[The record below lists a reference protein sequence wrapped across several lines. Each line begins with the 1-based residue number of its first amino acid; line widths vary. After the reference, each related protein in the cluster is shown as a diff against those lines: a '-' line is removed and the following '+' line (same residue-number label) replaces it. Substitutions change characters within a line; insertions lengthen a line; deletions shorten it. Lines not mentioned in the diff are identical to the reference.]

1 MNNLDVII
9 DYGSQNLRLS
19 VFNNF
24 SESIYSSKLKISH
37 EKNQSFEETLNILIR
52 DAEKNLSTHLDYVNV
67 LYDSSNLYVIDLSIK
82 KSFDQPT
89 SIKNIYENLIEEAKF
104 IVSENNFK
112 DKVLH
117 IIINNIII
125 DENKKIDEIIKNI
138 KIQSLILEIKFI
150 CLSKLIIDNLSKK
163 FKKNN
168 LNISNIYCASYVKAF
183 FYRKKLENK
192 NNFIFLDIGYERTSS
207 LFFYNK
213 KFEYINAISIGGNHI
228 TKDISKVLSLNLNY
242 SENLKIKLN
251 EDEKEFYLNKKASNN
266 LNLYQE
272 IIKKNISVDLIKQI
286 IQARVDEIIKLSFD
300 SNIYAKNNVYFE
312 KTYLILI
319 GNGSKLLSNQKKQN
333 FEKRFLDIIFFE
345 DDDSKICEAGQY
357 YNKSHESHLTKTKKK
372 HKKYGFF
379 GRFFNFFAK

>member
-266 LNLYQE
+266 INLYQE

>member
-168 LNISNIYCASYVKAF
+168 LNISNIYCASYVK
-183 FYRKKLENK
+183 
-192 NNFIFLDIGYERTSS
+192 
-207 LFFYNK
+207 
-213 KFEYINAISIGGNHI
+213 
-228 TKDISKVLSLNLNY
+228 
-242 SENLKIKLN
+242 
-251 EDEKEFYLNKKASNN
+251 
-266 LNLYQE
+266 
-272 IIKKNISVDLIKQI
+272 
-286 IQARVDEIIKLSFD
+286 
-300 SNIYAKNNVYFE
+300 
-312 KTYLILI
+312 
-319 GNGSKLLSNQKKQN
+319 
-333 FEKRFLDIIFFE
+333 
-345 DDDSKICEAGQY
+345 
-357 YNKSHESHLTKTKKK
+357 
-372 HKKYGFF
+372 
-379 GRFFNFFAK
+379 

>member
-1 MNNLDVII
+1 M
-9 DYGSQNLRLS
+9 
-19 VFNNF
+19 
-24 SESIYSSKLKISH
+24 
-37 EKNQSFEETLNILIR
+37 
-52 DAEKNLSTHLDYVNV
+52 
-67 LYDSSNLYVIDLSIK
+67 
-82 KSFDQPT
+82 
-89 SIKNIYENLIEEAKF
+89 
-104 IVSENNFK
+104 
-112 DKVLH
+112 
-117 IIINNIII
+117 
-125 DENKKIDEIIKNI
+125 
-138 KIQSLILEIKFI
+138 
-150 CLSKLIIDNLSKK
+150 
-163 FKKNN
+163 
-168 LNISNIYCASYVKAF
+168 
-183 FYRKKLENK
+183 
-192 NNFIFLDIGYERTSS
+192 
-207 LFFYNK
+207 FFYNK

-266 LNLYQE
+266 INLYQE

>member
-125 DENKKIDEIIKNI
+125 DENKKIDKIIKNI

-266 LNLYQE
+266 INLYQE

>member
-117 IIINNIII
+117 I
-125 DENKKIDEIIKNI
+125 IIKNI

-266 LNLYQE
+266 INLYQE

-319 GNGSKLLSNQKKQN
+319 CNGSKLLSNQKKQN